1 MTQSLAGGIGA
12 RQRCCAQR
20 LTLPPLPP
28 PQGDWR
34 GISRQFVLSRTPT
47 QVASH
52 AQKYFIRQ
60 NNLNKRKRR
69 SSLFDIV
76 AAPVRTRH
84 AGLYAAARTAA
95 RAAAAPLRGAPGK
108 QCLVHS

>member
-1 MTQSLAGGIGA
+1 
-12 RQRCCAQR
+12 
-20 LTLPPLPP
+20 
-28 PQGDWR
+28 
-34 GISRQFVLSRTPT
+34 VLSRTPT

-76 AAPVRTRH
+76 AAPVRTRRDGMH
-84 AGLYAAARTAA
+84 AAARVAA
-95 RAAAAPLRGAPGK
+95 RAAARRLRGLPGK
-108 QCLVHS
+108 QCLAHS